1 MSKELKS
8 NSTNYSVATHTM
20 IDLDTYNQ
28 KVWELMKG
36 YLDESTLIK
45 HQIDT
50 FNDFMLRKLEETI
63 DGFNPIEIN
72 NQYMPENDA
81 FRLNLSVVVKN
92 PVMSKPTI
100 HEKDGSTK
108 IMTPNDARLRN
119 FTYAAPLSVDV
130 DITFRTYDEATG
142 TVRTDSK
149 KLHGINLGKV
159 PIMVRSKYCV
169 LSTNFDTSNMNE
181 CRYDPGGY
189 FVINGNEK
197 VVISQD
203 RISENKTF
211 VFTNT
216 KAGTAYS
223 HLAEIRSVSE
233 SRFGVPKTTSLKLSA
248 KTNHF
253 GRYIRINV
261 HHIKHDV
268 PLFVIFKALGIE
280 SDRHILDYILYD
292 TNDPANEVIMKE
304 LVGSIDEASEIV
316 CARDALE
323 YLSKYLHI
331 NGYPREMILNK
342 HHRLNILRSVLE
354 TEFLP
359 HVGTDLKKKAL
370 YLGYM
375 TKKLVMCYLGL
386 WSMDDRDSYIN
397 KRVDSPGVLMANLFR
412 QYYGKMVK
420 DMKNMVQKEMNNG
433 AWKATGQFANVI
445 NKVNI
450 YKIVKSTVIESGL
463 KYALATGNW
472 GVKSNKNK
480 QGVAQVL
487 NRLTFNASLSHMR
500 RVNTPLEKSG
510 KLVQPRKLHNT
521 QFGYICPAECFD
533 PKTPILMWNGTIK
546 EAQDVIV
553 GDYLIDDNGNAV
565 RVKSTC
571 EGVKAM
577 YEIVPKKRNFMS
589 HTVTD
594 NHILTLKVRNYIWN
608 HKDKKEIMWFDKNEL
623 RNRRTWYHNDNDNED
638 ELNAFRSSLDDD
650 DVIDITIETY
660 LSLPEN
666 VRKNLYLFKSA
677 GINWEHKEVA
687 LDPYILGMW
696 LGDGFSCGFGFATAD
711 MELRDKWIEWGK
723 DNDATITKGIRYAYT
738 IGSTINK
745 TQSGINC
752 NKSEAAPLKKLLAK
766 YGLVKNKHI
775 PLDYLVNDR
784 TTRLAVLA
792 GLVDTDGNVRAN
804 GHEIRICQGEKNYKI
819 IHDAEFLAQ
828 SLGFS
833 CYMSDGVC
841 TYSVNGEKRQKPYK
855 ELRITGEKL
864 YEIPTVL
871 PRKKLNKFDIPLSA
885 RKCSSFMQSSFELL
899 EKEEQPYV
907 GWQLEGSGRFLL
919 GDMST
924 SHNTPEGGGVGLVK
938 NLSMLTGVTIAS
950 NSANIRA
957 ILIDLGVLYF
967 VEGQNIEVFRKN
979 ATKVIVNGDILGVH
993 DDPTTLYTTLKG
1005 YKRSGVVNVYTSV
1018 VWNVQKNELQIN
1030 TEGGRC
1036 VRPLFVV
1043 QPGQTDFEF
1052 PVGSWKELVIGGHI
1066 EFLDVEESNTS
1077 MIAMSHLDLAK
1088 GDKGSSKR
1096 PNYTH
1101 LEIHPSLILGVLAGN
1116 IPFSNHNQAP
1126 RNCYQCLDPSTTV
1139 LMADGSRKMIA
1150 DVGVGDTVI
1159 TFDPKTMYPSTTK
1172 VIHQYVRPT
1181 ENTIYEIETVSGRKI
1196 VATGNHNFMTP
1207 NGWVAVENFRENT
1220 QIGILMHPT
1229 FVHPVSTTYHT
1240 PSLKQTLADMGVH
1253 TMVPLGHLPILS
1265 RIVGYMW
1272 GSAAADFA
1280 DFVDFADFAEDMD
1293 RQAFEDDIATLGFKG
1308 FKGFVGGIRRSSTSI
1323 PEWIVKGGDRVVAEF
1338 LASFQG
1344 RHGFSIDI
1352 PHGERSECWTPTPDG
1367 IAMTTMFESLGI
1379 EMEASN
1385 GDGFQLRRTDANME
1399 MYFDRIGYCYCNE
1412 KARNS
1417 GLAVEFL
1424 KIKRLHAVL
1433 DSEFDLWKTFILA
1446 RNTSLFVPI
1455 ESIKRMPNTMISDI
1469 TVAHENHSFIAGDN
1483 FLSSNSS
1490 MGKQAIGIYASNFRH
1505 RFDTMAHVLN
1515 YPQKPIVET
1524 NISKLVCTDEMPCGV
1539 NVIVAIACMTG
1550 FNQEDSVIMNKSA
1563 VDRGLFTSTYYRT
1576 YKEQNNRNHSNGEE
1590 EFFVK
1595 PSNDNTRVLR
1605 PFNYDKL
1612 EQDGFVKE
1620 NTFVDSGDIIIGKCM
1635 PQKVDSTIV
1644 YKDTSIALKNNEVG
1658 FVDRNCYDDKYFTN
1672 VNGDGYTFC
1681 KVRIRNSR
1689 VPSIGD
1695 KFSCY
1700 SPDHDVLTLEHGWVP
1715 IDQITKDHQ
1724 VATLVDDHL
1733 VYQHPAETQSYDYAG
1748 KMYRLETNQVDLLVT
1763 PNHRM
1768 YVSMRTAKDNYKMVL
1783 AEDLYGKSRLYSK
1796 NVRVWE
1802 PAVQNIPEF
1811 IYGGGEPTHFKLG
1824 TRSLPIEPWLTFL
1837 GVWFAEGSSCP
1848 THGYVS
1854 IAAHKP
1860 RVKEALLPA
1869 IQALDIK
1876 LNMQRDQK
1884 GDQELNAWRIYDK
1897 ELFKFM
1903 LEMTPTK
1910 SVNKKLP
1917 QWVFALPRRLTQIL
1931 LDGMLLGDGHTMTN
1945 GTERYDTSSLHLR
1958 DQFQQLCLHA
1968 GHSANASLK
1977 YKAGRQSTKQ
1987 NGYVITSTADAW
1999 RLTVVTSQNSP
2010 LVNKTVQQD
2019 SWVDYDG
2026 KVYCCTVPR
2035 GHGVIFVRR
2044 NGKVVWSG
2052 NSRHGQKG
2060 TIGML
2065 YSQEDMPF
2073 TKDGIVPDIIVN
2085 PHAIPSRMTI
2095 AQLMECLLGKACT
2108 GLGTYGDATP
2118 FTELSVEDIAKVL
2131 QGEGMERYGNEIMYN
2146 SRTGEQIATEVF
2158 IGPTFYQ
2165 RLKHMTCDKVHSRS
2179 NAGPIVLLTRQP
2191 SEGRAREGGLRIGE
2205 MEQEVH
2211 IAHGIQSFLKE
2222 RFMESA
2228 DNYRLFVCKKCGF
2241 MAVANPEANIFMCKP
2256 CKNTTHFREIRIPY
2270 AAKLLF
2276 QEMQTMSIGTRFITK
2291 AN

>member
-1 MSKELKS
+1 
-8 NSTNYSVATHTM
+8 M

-81 FRLNLSVVVKN
+81 FRLNLSVIVKN

-130 DITFRTYDEATG
+130 DITFRTYDEATS
-142 TVRTDSK
+142 TFRTDSK

-248 KTNHF
+248 KSNHF
-253 GRYIRINV
+253 GRYIRINI

-268 PLFVIFKALGIE
+268 PLFIIFKALGIE
-280 SDRHILDYILYD
+280 SDKHILEYILYD

-533 PKTPILMWNGTIK
+533 PKTPILMWDGTIK
-546 EAQDVIV
+546 EAQDIIV

-577 YEIVPKKRNFMS
+577 YEILPKKRNFMS

-594 NHILTLKVRNYIWN
+594 NHILTLKVRNYVWN

-623 RNRRTWYHNDNDNED
+623 RSRRTWYHNDNED
-638 ELNAFRSSLDDD
+638 ELNAFRAMLDDD
-650 DVIDITIETY
+650 DVIDITIEKY
-660 LSLPEN
+660 LALPEN
-666 VRKNLYLFKSA
+666 VRKNLYLFKSS
-677 GINWEHKEVA
+677 GINWEHKDVA
-687 LDPYILGMW
+687 LDPYILGSW
-696 LGDGFSCGFGFATAD
+696 LGDGCSSGYGFATAD
-711 MELRDKWIEWGK
+711 KELLDKWIEWGK
-723 DNDATITKGIRYAYT
+723 DNDATITKGFRYAYT

-745 TQSGINC
+745 TQPGISC
-752 NKSEAAPLKKLLAK
+752 NKSEPAPLKKLLAK

-784 TTRLAVLA
+784 KTRLAVLA

-804 GHEIRICQGEKNYKI
+804 GHEIRISQGERNYMI
-819 IHDAEFLAQ
+819 LHDAEFLAQ
-828 SLGFS
+828 SLGYS
-833 CYMSDGVC
+833 CRVSDGIS
-841 TYSVNGEKRQKPYK
+841 TYSVNGEKRKTPYK
-855 ELRITGEKL
+855 ELTITGEKL

-871 PRKKLNKFDIPLSA
+871 QRKKLNKFDIPLSA
-885 RKCSSFMQSSFELL
+885 RKCSSFMQSSFQLIK
-899 EKEEQPYV
+899 KEEQPYV

-924 SHNTPEGGGVGLVK
+924 THNTPEGSSVGLVK
-938 NLSMLTGVTIAS
+938 NLSMLAGVTIAS

-1126 RNCYQCLDPSTTV
+1126 RNCYQ
-1139 LMADGSRKMIA
+1139 
-1150 DVGVGDTVI
+1150 
-1159 TFDPKTMYPSTTK
+1159 
-1172 VIHQYVRPT
+1172 
-1181 ENTIYEIETVSGRKI
+1181 
-1196 VATGNHNFMTP
+1196 
-1207 NGWVAVENFRENT
+1207 
-1220 QIGILMHPT
+1220 
-1229 FVHPVSTTYHT
+1229 
-1240 PSLKQTLADMGVH
+1240 
-1253 TMVPLGHLPILS
+1253 
-1265 RIVGYMW
+1265 
-1272 GSAAADFA
+1272 
-1280 DFVDFADFAEDMD
+1280 
-1293 RQAFEDDIATLGFKG
+1293 
-1308 FKGFVGGIRRSSTSI
+1308 
-1323 PEWIVKGGDRVVAEF
+1323 
-1338 LASFQG
+1338 
-1344 RHGFSIDI
+1344 
-1352 PHGERSECWTPTPDG
+1352 
-1367 IAMTTMFESLGI
+1367 
-1379 EMEASN
+1379 
-1385 GDGFQLRRTDANME
+1385 
-1399 MYFDRIGYCYCNE
+1399 
-1412 KARNS
+1412 
-1417 GLAVEFL
+1417 
-1424 KIKRLHAVL
+1424 
-1433 DSEFDLWKTFILA
+1433 
-1446 RNTSLFVPI
+1446 
-1455 ESIKRMPNTMISDI
+1455 
-1469 TVAHENHSFIAGDN
+1469 
-1483 FLSSNSS
+1483 SS

-1700 SPDHDVLTLEHGWVP
+1700 SPDHDVLTLEQGWVP

-1733 VYQHPAETQSYDYAG
+1733 VYQHPTETQSYDYAG

-1768 YVSMRTAKDNYKMVL
+1768 YVSMRTAKDKYKMVL
-1783 AEDLYGKSRLYSK
+1783 AEDLYGSRRCYSK
-1796 NVRVWE
+1796 NAQVWE
-1802 PAVQNIPEF
+1802 PAAQNIPEF
-1811 IYGGGEPTHFKLG
+1811 VYGCGEPTHFKMG
-1824 TRSLPIEPWLTFL
+1824 TRTLPIEPWLTFL

-1848 THGYVS
+1848 THGYIS

-1860 RVKEALLPA
+1860 RVKLALLPV
-1869 IQALDIK
+1869 IQALGIK

-1931 LDGMLLGDGHTMTN
+1931 LDGMLLGDGHTMIN

-1958 DQFQQLCLHA
+1958 NQFQQLCLHA
-1968 GHSANASLK
+1968 GHSANAVLK
-1977 YKAGRQSTKQ
+1977 YKAGKQSTKQ

-2291 AN
+2291 SN